1 MKMLKP
7 WIDGSRMLPPWLA
20 LAILLGIQLVSIPFL
35 LKLHFNN
42 APDIYSPPDSPTI
55 QLRES
60 LFKEFP
66 NDEAV
71 IALFEGDHLYTP
83 AFLARTRPRGEKNG
97 GTTRGRPGADADHGR
112 ACRHHRRRFCR
123 VPAGR
128 PQASG

>member
-1 MKMLKP
+1 MKLLKP
-7 WIDGSRMLPPWLA
+7 WLDGSRMLPPWLA
-20 LAILLGIQLVSIPFL
+20 LAILLGIQLISIPFL

-71 IALFEGDHLYTP
+71 IALFEGDDLYTP
-83 AFLARTRPRGEKNG
+83 AFLAALDRAAKKMAALPAVDRVLTL
-97 GTTRGRPGADADHGR
+97 TTVEHIDATDDGF
-112 ACRHHRRRFCR
+112 A
-123 VPAGR
+123 V
-128 PQASG
+128 